1 MFHFDSAL
9 EFSGLH
15 LENEWPLRK
24 PYLSFCSVSLH
35 LSQVNITS
43 HTWFENYLVS
53 DNFCTYHGH
62 RSLVFNKTHSRN
74 DHIIFSIILH
84 KSCDVVNVILCFD
97 KLKNQAI
104 DIINGHVIGLHKSF
118 FYYLQFIE
126 ILRIERVFE
135 RFASNGSFNS
145 AINT

>member
-62 RSLVFNKTHSRN
+62 KSLVFNKTYSR
-74 DHIIFSIILH
+74 HIIFSIILY
-84 KSCDVVNVILCFD
+84 KSCDVGNVILWFH
-97 KLKNQAI
+97 KLENQAI
-104 DIINGHVIGLHKSF
+104 EIINGLFIVLHQF
-118 FYYLQFIE
+118 FIHYWQFMTNAN
-126 ILRIERVFE
+126 RRCF
-135 RFASNGSFNS
+135 
-145 AINT
+145 